1 MPDQTLGMPT
11 VEDGVAGSRFMQAV
25 MASHRQDTRWVDL

>member
-11 VEDGVAGSRFMQAV
+11 VEDGVAGLRFMQAV
-25 MASHRQDTRWVDL
+25 MASHRQDTRRVDL